1 MLSLCS
7 AADTKEGE
15 SCSDWQGSML
25 RTSYHEI
32 LRILPCIDSW
42 WGMMLACYCYV
53 LCKYNIHHYMFY
65 LFWLSFFAL
74 LTSDMVNFIDF
85 DFLKVMIKKHT
96 KLVVYL
102 SCNILDLSIMWL
114 SIPYHLFFWLIRS
127 GSMLPKPV
135 KHKRYGQ
142 KAASNKGDSFS
153 GSFWS
158 IYLNT
163 RTWYASKDILTIR
176 NILIVCLY
184 EMQTIFFREN
194 LLTRDEGLTKFWS
207 MVSPFVLFAH
217 TF

>member
-1 MLSLCS
+1 M
-7 AADTKEGE
+7 
-15 SCSDWQGSML
+15 
-25 RTSYHEI
+25 
-32 LRILPCIDSW
+32 
-42 WGMMLACYCYV
+42 
-53 LCKYNIHHYMFY
+53 KYLGYFPALTPDEVWCWLVIVTFSVSTIYITICFICFGYPLLHY
-65 LFWLSFFAL
+65 WLVIWF
-74 LTSDMVNFIDF
+74 TFIDF
-85 DFLKVMIKKHT
+85 DSLKVMIKKHT

-163 RTWYASKDILTIR
+163 RTWYASKDIL
-176 NILIVCLY
+176 NSEHSYCLLVRDANY
-184 EMQTIFFREN
+184 CFQREP
-194 LLTRDEGLTKFWS
+194 TDPWWR
-207 MVSPFVLFAH
+207 AY
-217 TF
+217 

>member
-1 MLSLCS
+1 MKYLGYFPALTPDEVWCSLVIVTFSVSTIYITICFICS
-7 AADTKEGE
+7 GYP
-15 SCSDWQGSML
+15 L
-25 RTSYHEI
+25 
-32 LRILPCIDSW
+32 L
-42 WGMMLACYCYV
+42 
-53 LCKYNIHHYMFY
+53 HY
-65 LFWLSFFAL
+65 WLVIWF
-74 LTSDMVNFIDF
+74 TFIDF
-85 DFLKVMIKKHT
+85 DSLKVMIKKHT

-163 RTWYASKDILTIR
+163 RTWYASKHILTIR

-194 LLTRDEGLTKFWS
+194 LPTLDEGLTKSWS
-207 MVSPFVLFAH
+207 MISPFVLFAH